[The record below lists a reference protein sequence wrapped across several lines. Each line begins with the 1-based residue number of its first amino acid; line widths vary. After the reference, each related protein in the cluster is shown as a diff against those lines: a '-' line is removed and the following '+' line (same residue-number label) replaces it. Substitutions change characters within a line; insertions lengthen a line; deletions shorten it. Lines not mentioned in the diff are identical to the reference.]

1 MVINFFLHMEY
12 KLDNWLCSGF
22 PGLQGSL
29 EAVFAISL
37 NCKMSKCTDT
47 CVQVVFT
54 SLTLNKDRSGEV
66 KKRVKLWH
74 NQFIVFPSI
83 SVTRMF
89 IVVVQ
94 SFSCVQPFAT
104 PRTVAHQASPS
115 FTITHSLLKRVSF
128 ISDAFQPSHPLSPPP
143 AVNLSQHQGLFQL
156 AGSSHQVAKV
166 LEPQL
171 QHQSFQWVF
180 RTEFF

>member
-37 NCKMSKCTDT
+37 NYKMSKCTDT

-66 KKRVKLWH
+66 KKHVKLWH
-74 NQFIVFPSI
+74 NQFNVLPSI
-83 SVTRMF
+83 SVQECLLLVYSRSVVSNPLWPQGLQHTRL
-89 IVVVQ
+89 
-94 SFSCVQPFAT
+94 
-104 PRTVAHQASPS
+104 PRPS
-115 FTITHSLLKRVSF
+115 
-128 ISDAFQPSHPLSPPP
+128 LSPIVCSN
-143 AVNLSQHQGLFQL
+143 ACLLSEMPSNHLIL
-156 AGSSHQVAKV
+156 CRLLLPSVLPSIKV
-166 LEPQL
+166 F
-171 QHQSFQWVF
+171 SN
-180 RTEFF
+180 